1 MANTIRIKRRD
12 GSGASGAPSSLANA
26 ELAFSE
32 VDDILYY
39 GKGTGGAGGSATTV
53 VAIAGSGSFVTLSGA
68 QTISGNKTFS
78 GTNTATTA
86 AVNTNTTQIA
96 TTAFVLAQG
105 NATNATITMN
115 GAQAAGTSNLY
126 ARADHVHASDTS
138 KANLASP
145 TFTGTPAAPTAAVGD
160 NTTQIATTAFVK
172 SQNYLIGNQTITLS
186 GDATGSGTTAITV
199 TLKNDVATAG
209 TATKVTFNSKGL
221 VTSGTSLLASDI
233 PTLTA
238 AKISDF
244 DTQVRTS
251 RLDQMTAPTGPVG
264 FNGQRILNV
273 AAPELPTDAVNK
285 QYADSIVQSLNVHG
299 AADFATT
306 ASVSY
311 AYASGGT
318 SLTITTITGTDTITF
333 SANHGL
339 SINSQIRT
347 GDVVTG
353 TGLAANT
360 TYYVTS
366 EPALNQVKL
375 SASFGGS
382 NAVLTNG
389 TGLSIGVT
397 GDPGVG
403 ATLSGCPNSVDSGAT
418 LILGNRI
425 LVKDHAT
432 AAYNGTYV
440 VTTVGA
446 GANGVWTRA
455 ADFDNG
461 PTGEIT
467 SGDYVFVAG
476 GTINGNNGFIQ
487 TSPPP
492 IRMGRSGAGY
502 TAFTGDSLSFTQF
515 SGAGQITAGAGMTK
529 SGNTLDVGAG
539 TGIAVAADTVGLTGQ
554 ALALHNLATD
564 GIFVRTGAGT
574 VAARSVAT
582 SGTGISV
589 ANGNG
594 VAANPTLS
602 LSAALS
608 TVGGLTPAADRIAYY
623 TDASTAALTTLT
635 TFGRS
640 LIDDADAAAGR
651 TTLGLGTM
659 ATQGAGAV
667 AITGGTIDG
676 ITFDGGTF

>member
-1 MANTIRIKRRD
+1 MANTIRIKRR
-12 GSGASGAPSSLANA
+12 ASGNPGAPTSLANA
-26 ELAFSE
+26 ELAFNE
-32 VDDILYY
+32 VDSVLYY
-39 GKGTGGAGGSATTV
+39 GEGTGGVGGTASTIL
-53 VAIAGSGSFVTLSGA
+53 AIAGSVKA
-68 QTISGNKTFS
+68 NVANPTFT
-78 GTNTATTA
+78 GTPAAPTA

-96 TTAFVLAQG
+96 TTAFVLGQG
-105 NATNATITMN
+105 NATAATIAMN
-115 GAQAAGTSNLY
+115 GTQAAGSSNLY
-126 ARADHVHASDTS
+126 ARADHVHPSDTT
-138 KANLASP
+138 KANLADP
-145 TFTGTPAAPTAAVGD
+145 TFTGIPAAPTAANAT

-172 SQNYLIGNQTITLS
+172 NQNYITGNQTITLS

-209 TATKVTFNSKGL
+209 TFTKVTINSKGL
-221 VTSGTSLLASDI
+221 VTTGASLVAADI

-251 RLDQMTAPTGPVG
+251 RLDQMAAPTAAVS
-264 FNGQRILNV
+264 FNSQRITNV

-285 QYADSIVQSLNVHG
+285 QYADSIAQSLNVHG

-311 AYASGGT
+311 TYTSGGT
-318 SLTITTITGTDTITF
+318 SLTITAITGTDTITF
-333 SANHGL
+333 SANHEL
-339 SINSQIRT
+339 NINSQIRT

-353 TGLAANT
+353 TGLTANT

-375 SASFGGS
+375 SATFGGT
-382 NAVLTNG
+382 NATLTNG
-389 TGLSIGVT
+389 TGLNIGVT

-418 LILGNRI
+418 LTVGRRI

-432 AAYNGTYV
+432 AAYNGVYV
-440 VTTVGA
+440 VTTVGT

-455 ADFDNG
+455 TDFDNG

-476 GTINGNNGFIQ
+476 GTVNGGNGFIQ

-502 TAFTGDSLSFTQF
+502 TAFAGDSLSFTQF
-515 SGAGQITAGAGMTK
+515 SGAGQITAGDGLTK
-529 SGNTLDVGAG
+529 SGNTLNVGAG

-554 ALALHNLATD
+554 ALALHNLGSN
-564 GIFVRTGAGT
+564 GIFVRTAADT
-574 VAARSVAT
+574 IAARSVAT
-582 SGTGISV
+582 SGSGISV
-589 ANGNG
+589 ADGNG
-594 VAANPTLS
+594 VAGNPTLS
-602 LSAALS
+602 LSTALS

-623 TDASTAALTTLT
+623 TGASAAALATLT

-640 LIDDADAAAGR
+640 LIDDADAATGR
-651 TTLGLGTM
+651 TTLGLGTIS
-659 ATQGAGAV
+659 TQNSDNV
-667 AITGGTIDG
+667 SITGGSIDN

>member
-1 MANTIRIKRRD
+1 MANTIRIKRR
-12 GSGASGAPSSLANA
+12 ASGNAGAPTSLANA
-26 ELAFSE
+26 ELAFNE
-32 VDDILYY
+32 VDDNLYY
-39 GKGTGGAGGSATTV
+39 GKGTGGSGGTASAIL
-53 VAIAGSGSFVTLSGA
+53 AIAGAVKA
-68 QTISGNKTFS
+68 NVANPTFT
-78 GTNTATTA
+78 GTPAAPTA
-86 AVNTNTTQIA
+86 AANTNTTQIA
-96 TTAFVLAQG
+96 TTAFVLGQG
-105 NATNATITMN
+105 NATAATIAMN
-115 GAQAAGTSNLY
+115 GTQAAGSSNLY
-126 ARADHVHASDTS
+126 ARADHVHPSDTT
-138 KANLASP
+138 KANLADP
-145 TFTGTPAAPTAAVGD
+145 TFTGTPAAPTAANAT

-172 SQNYLIGNQTITLS
+172 NQNYITGNQTITLS

-209 TATKVTFNSKGL
+209 TFTKVTINSKGL
-221 VTSGTSLLASDI
+221 VTTGASLVAADI

-238 AKISDF
+238 SKISDF
-244 DTQVRTS
+244 ATEVRTS
-251 RLDQMTAPTGPVG
+251 RLDQMAVPTAAVS
-264 FNGQRILNV
+264 FNSQRITSV

-285 QYADSIVQSLNVHG
+285 QYADSIAQSLNVHG

-311 AYASGGT
+311 AYVSGGT

-333 SANHGL
+333 SADHGL
-339 SINSQIRT
+339 HINSQIRT
-347 GDVVTG
+347 GDTVTG
-353 TGLAANT
+353 TGLTANT
-360 TYYVTS
+360 TYYVTA

-375 SASFGGS
+375 SATFGGT

-403 ATLSGCPNSVDSGAT
+403 ATLTGCPNVVDSGTT
-418 LILGNRI
+418 LTVGKRI
-425 LVKDHAT
+425 LVKDHT
-432 AAYNGTYV
+432 TPAYNGVYA
-440 VTTVGA
+440 VTTVGT

-455 ADFDNG
+455 TDFDNG

-476 GTINGNNGFIQ
+476 GTLNGGNGFIQ
-487 TSPPP
+487 TLPPP
-492 IRMGRSGAGY
+492 IRMGKSGAGY

-515 SGAGQITAGAGMTK
+515 SGAGQITAGDGLTK
-529 SGNTLDVGAG
+529 SGNTLNVGAG
-539 TGIAVAADTVGLTGQ
+539 TGIAVAADSVGLTGQ
-554 ALALHNLATD
+554 ALELHNLGSN

-589 ANGNG
+589 ADGNG
-594 VAANPTLS
+594 VSGNPTLS

-623 TDASTAALTTLT
+623 TGASAASLATLT

-651 TTLGLGTM
+651 TTLGLGTIS
-659 ATQGAGAV
+659 TQNSDSV
-667 AITGGTIDG
+667 SITGGSIDN

>member
-1 MANTIRIKRRD
+1 MANTIRIKRR
-12 GSGASGAPSSLANA
+12 ASGATGAPGSLANA
-26 ELAFSE
+26 ELAFNE
-32 VDDILYY
+32 VDEVLYY
-39 GKGTGGAGGSATTV
+39 GKGTGGAGGTASSILSIGGPGA
-53 VAIAGSGSFVTLSGA
+53 FVTLTGV
-68 QTISGNKTFS
+68 QTVSGNKTFS
-78 GTNTATTA
+78 GDVIA
-86 AVNTNTTQIA
+86 ATQIA
-96 TTAFVLAQG
+96 
-105 NATNATITMN
+105 
-115 GAQAAGTSNLY
+115 
-126 ARADHVHASDTS
+126 SDSST
-138 KANLASP
+138 K
-145 TFTGTPAAPTAAVGD
+145 V
-160 NTTQIATTAFVK
+160 ATTAFVK
-172 SQNYLIGNQTITLS
+172 NQNYITGNQTITLS
-186 GDATGSGTTAITV
+186 GDATGSGTTSITV

-221 VTSGTSLLASDI
+221 VTSGTSLVAADI

-251 RLDQMTAPTGPVG
+251 RLDQMAAPTTAVN
-264 FNGQRILNV
+264 FNSQRILNV
-273 AAPELPTDAVNK
+273 APPELPTDAVNK
-285 QYADSIVQSLNVHG
+285 QYADSIAQSLNVHG

-306 ASVSY
+306 SSVSY
-311 AYASGGT
+311 AYTSGGT
-318 SLTITTITGTDTITF
+318 LLTIATITGTDTITF
-333 SANHGL
+333 SADHGL
-339 SINSQIRT
+339 HINSQIRT
-347 GDVVTG
+347 GDTVTG
-353 TGLAANT
+353 TGLTANT
-360 TYYVTS
+360 TYYVTA

-375 SASFGGS
+375 SATFGGS

-418 LILGNRI
+418 LTLGKRI
-425 LVKDHAT
+425 LVKDHTT
-432 AAYNGTYV
+432 AAYNGVYT

-476 GTINGNNGFIQ
+476 GTVNGSNGFIQ

-502 TAFTGDSLSFTQF
+502 ATFTGDTLSFTQF
-515 SGAGQITAGAGMTK
+515 SGAGQITAGSGLTK

-539 TGIAVAADTVGLTGQ
+539 TGIAVGTDTVGLTGQ
-554 ALALHNLATD
+554 ALALHSLGTN
-564 GIFVRTGAGT
+564 GIFVRTAADT
-574 VAARSVAT
+574 IAARSVAT

-589 ANGNG
+589 SNGDG
-594 VAANPTLS
+594 VAGNPTLA

-608 TVGGLTPAADRIAYY
+608 TVGGLTPAADNIAYY
-623 TDASTAALTTLT
+623 TGASAASLTSLTA
-635 TFGRS
+635 FGRS
-640 LIDDADAAAGR
+640 LIDDVDAAAGR

-659 ATQGAGAV
+659 ATQASSNV
-667 AITGGTIDG
+667 NITGGAIDN